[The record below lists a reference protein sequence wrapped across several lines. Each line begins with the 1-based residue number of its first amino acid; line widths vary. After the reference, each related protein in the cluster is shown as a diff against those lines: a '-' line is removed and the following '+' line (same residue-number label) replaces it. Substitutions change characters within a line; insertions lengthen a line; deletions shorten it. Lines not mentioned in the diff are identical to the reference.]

1 VFEPLVALGDMVVAG
16 QPAARIHTPETPW
29 QKPVEIAFKAAGM
42 VMCQRIPA
50 GTKRGDCLFHL
61 ASDLAVD

>member
-1 VFEPLVALGDMVVAG
+1 MFEPLVALGDVMVAG

-29 QKPVEIAFKAAGM
+29 QKPVEITFKAAGI
-42 VMCQRIPA
+42 VMCQRIPVR
-50 GTKRGDCLFHL
+50 TKRGYCLFHL

>member
-1 VFEPLVALGDMVVAG
+1 MVAG

-29 QKPVEIAFKAAGM
+29 QKPVEITFKAAGM
-42 VMCQRIPA
+42 VMCQRIPVR
-50 GTKRGDCLFHL
+50 TKRGYCLFHL